1 METAE
6 RINPYKWAQ
15 ENLSAPR
22 ARAFWQQYR
31 ELENAKLS
39 AEWREESLKRDEIRV
54 AFIRANKEQ
63 TDAIRKATD
72 QAVSAIEE
80 TIRSLQQQVRDLQKS
95 TRERVDKIESE
106 VYNLEEYKA
115 QDQKAREIWR
125 RDDAE
130 FQPKV
135 QALMDKYLKAQEASK
150 S

>member
-31 ELENAKLS
+31 ELESAKLS
-39 AEWREESLKRDEIRV
+39 DEWRAEWKKCDEIRI
-54 AFIRANKEQ
+54 AFFRANLEQ
-63 TDAIRKATD
+63 TNAIERAAG

-80 TIRSLQQQVRDLQKS
+80 TIRSLQQQVRDLQNS
-95 TRERVDKIESE
+95 TRERVSKIQSE

-115 QDQKAREIWR
+115 QDEKVREIWR
-125 RDDAE
+125 RDDEA
-130 FQPKV
+130 FQPKA